1 MSEPRYDYSGKVVAI
16 TGAGAG
22 IGKAAAVAFAAAG
35 AAVFVLDNDVPAG
48 EATAAAASGGATFVA
63 CDVTDENS
71 VAAAFARVGEEHG
84 RLDVLINNAGGFWE
98 QLTVEETSLDD
109 WRAVL
114 DLNLTGVFLC
124 ARAAI
129 PLLRESSAGRLIN
142 LGSLAGQTTMYR
154 SSPPY
159 AAAKAGVHSLSR
171 VLAYELAADG
181 ITCNALSPSMVATE
195 RITVV
200 RSEEE
205 RAESAASVPMRR
217 YGLPEEVVAVLLF
230 LASEASGYIT
240 GQTIPVNGGRWM
252 G

>member
-63 CDVTDENS
+63 CDVTDEDS

>member
-1 MSEPRYDYSGKVVAI
+1 MSEPVYDYAGKVVAI
-16 TGAGAG
+16 TGAAAG
-22 IGKAAAVAFAAAG
+22 IGRAAAVAFAEAG
-35 AAVFVLDNDVPAG
+35 ASVFVLDNDVAG
-48 EATAAAASGGATFVA
+48 GETAAAATSGDAAFVA
-63 CDVTDENS
+63 CDVSNEDS
-71 VAAAFARVGEEHG
+71 VAAAFAHIGDEHD
-84 RLDVLINNAGGFWE
+84 RLDVLINNAGGFWT
-98 QLTVEETSLDD
+98 QLTVPETSLDE
-109 WRAVL
+109 WRKVI

-129 PLLRESSAGRLIN
+129 PLLRESGAGRIIN
-142 LGSLAGQTTMYR
+142 VGSLAGQTTMYR

-171 VLAYELAADG
+171 VLAYELAGDG

-205 RAESAASVPMRR
+205 RAQSAASVPMGR
-217 YGLPEEVVAVLLF
+217 YGEPEEVVAVMLF
-230 LASEASGYIT
+230 LASDASGYIT

>member
-35 AAVFVLDNDVPAG
+35 AEVFVLDNDVPAG
-48 EATAAAASGGATFVA
+48 EATAAAVSGGATFVA

-171 VLAYELAADG
+171 VLAYDLAADG
-181 ITCNALSPSMVATE
+181 ITCNAL
-195 RITVV
+195 
-200 RSEEE
+200 
-205 RAESAASVPMRR
+205 
-217 YGLPEEVVAVLLF
+217 
-230 LASEASGYIT
+230 
-240 GQTIPVNGGRWM
+240 
-252 G
+252 

>member
-35 AAVFVLDNDVPAG
+35 AEVFVLDNDVPAG
-48 EATAAAASGGATFVA
+48 EATAAAVSGGATFVA